1 MATSTTGFT
10 AGAASRNVTAAAGAT
25 PRDTSRPAIG
35 TEPHSQPG
43 QGHPGRRGDRHGE
56 ARDGAGSS
64 RASAAG
70 GT

>member
-25 PRDTSRPAIG
+25 PRDISRPAIG
-35 TEPHSQPG
+35 TELHSQPG
-43 QGHPGRRGDRHGE
+43 RATPAAAATGTARTGRL
-56 ARDGAGSS
+56 GSS
-64 RASAAG
+64 RANAEG